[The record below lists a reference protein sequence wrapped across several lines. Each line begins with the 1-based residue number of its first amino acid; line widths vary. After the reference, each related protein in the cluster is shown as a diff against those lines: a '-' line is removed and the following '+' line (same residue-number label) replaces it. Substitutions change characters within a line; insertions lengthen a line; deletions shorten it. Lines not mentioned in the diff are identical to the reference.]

1 MPFWSRLIG
10 SSGRPRRTW
19 RSGTRPLRTPYG
31 KLIEL
36 TFDYQEA
43 HPEFVRLV
51 NAENVNNGRYLA
63 QSEAILGL
71 NVTAI
76 DILASI
82 LQRGQADGVF
92 RPDVDPIDVHM
103 LISAFCFF
111 RVSNRYTFGLVF
123 QRDLSSPAVRD
134 RHKRMI
140 ADVVIGWLAEEM
152 GARHAQS
159 RLHAPA

>member
-1 MPFWSRLIG
+1 M
-10 SSGRPRRTW
+10 
-19 RSGTRPLRTPYG
+19 
-31 KLIEL
+31 
-36 TFDYQEA
+36 
-43 HPEFVRLV
+43 
-51 NAENVNNGRYLA
+51 
-63 QSEAILGL
+63 

-140 ADVVIGWLAEEM
+140 ADVVIGWLAEETGQGM
-152 GARHAQS
+152 RTPP
-159 RLHAPA
+159 HAPA